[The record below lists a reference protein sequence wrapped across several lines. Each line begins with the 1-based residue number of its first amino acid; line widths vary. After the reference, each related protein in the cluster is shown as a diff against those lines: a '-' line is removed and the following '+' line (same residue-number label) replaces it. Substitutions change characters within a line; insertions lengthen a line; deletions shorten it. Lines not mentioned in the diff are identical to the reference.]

1 MDCVFEIG
9 RRQLYVTGARW
20 SAATVPANFRPFM
33 RPLSRLAAGAS
44 HLAVEVAD
52 CAPRMPQTAALSVSF
67 NDLGRAAI
75 HDGGT
80 VWSIVLTPRPGEEP
94 RVMEMD
100 KDLRSATLR
109 LRPSDRYADFVV
121 DSMTRIFFS
130 QAVALTGAIITHASV
145 VGCGARAYMFM
156 GRSGTG
162 KSTHSR
168 LWLDAFGDCTL
179 INDDCPLVIPE
190 SDGGYTVCG
199 TPWSGK
205 TPCWRDESRRLAGIA
220 RLRQAP
226 FNRFSPISGVDAFV
240 AFIPGMSVMTC
251 ASALY
256 SQASGTALALTSAV
270 PVAMLDCLPDR
281 GAALVCRRGFEAA
294 LLASRLF
301 GVGLQTRRD

>member
-9 RRQLYVTGARW
+9 RRQLYLTGVRW
-20 SAATVPANFRPFM
+20 SSGSVPVNFRPFL
-33 RPLSRLAAGAS
+33 RPVSRLSERAV

-52 CAPRMPQTAALSVSF
+52 CVPHMPQTAALSVSF

-75 HDGGT
+75 HDCGS
-80 VWSIVLTPRPGEEP
+80 VWCIVLTPRPGEKP
-94 RVMEMD
+94 RIMEMD
-100 KDLRSATLR
+100 KDLRRATLR
-109 LRPSDRYADFVV
+109 MRPADPYADFVV

-130 QAVALTGAIITHASV
+130 QAVALSGAVLTHASV
-145 VGCGARAYMFM
+145 VGCGDRAYMFM

-168 LWLDAFGDCTL
+168 LWLDAFNDCTL

-190 SDGGYTVCG
+190 PDGGYTVCG

-205 TPCWRDESRRLAGIA
+205 TACWRDEARRLAGIA

-226 FNRFSPISGVDAFV
+226 FNRFTPITGVDAFV

-251 ASALY
+251 AHALY
-256 SQASGTALALTSAV
+256 SQASGTALALTDAV
-270 PVAMLDCLPDR
+270 PVAILDCLPDPD
-281 GAALVCRRGFEAA
+281 AARICRSGFEA
-294 LLASRLF
+294 
-301 GVGLQTRRD
+301 VGEY